1 MEHLLKT
8 SEENLAS
15 WRTKGKQYFRL
26 SFAIVRPILPSGG
39 LNIQT
44 FRWGK
49 FPLPLSCRSITF

>member
-39 LNIQT
+39 LHIQT

-49 FPLPLSCRSITF
+49 FPLPLS